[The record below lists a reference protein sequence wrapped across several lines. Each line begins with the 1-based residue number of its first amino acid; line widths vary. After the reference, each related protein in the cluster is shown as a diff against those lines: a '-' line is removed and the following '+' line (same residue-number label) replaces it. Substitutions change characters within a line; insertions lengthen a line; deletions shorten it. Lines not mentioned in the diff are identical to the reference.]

1 MALTVR
7 GRRTAYD
14 NIAAGAATGREM
26 TIAGETVSRQEV
38 YGGGHVV
45 STSDGEQFITKI
57 AADTVSASDAAAQG
71 IENLVGGEDPGD
83 EALATSDFPGFS
95 S

>member
-14 NIAAGAATGREM
+14 NIAAGEAAGREM
-26 TIAGETVSRQEV
+26 TINGNTVSRQEV

-45 STSDGEQFITKI
+45 STSDGEQDITKI
-57 AADTVSASDAAAQG
+57 VADTVSASDAGAQG
-71 IENLVGGEDPGD
+71 IENLVVAEDPGD
-83 EALATSDFPGFS
+83 EALATSDHPGFS